1 MHVLRRRPQ
10 RSRARRALKAI
21 EPMRRG
27 QVEPLDTCSRTPSL
41 SVDDLE
47 HGLRTLTGPEIDRER
62 FWTENGGAFRE
73 TVRLAIRE
81 TAEALLFHEMSS
93 TLRVELEDQ
102 LEWLKNYAAY
112 EEAIPS
118 EAIRK
123 TLPLLSKHRVH

>member
-1 MHVLRRRPQ
+1 MLRRRPQ
-10 RSRARRALKAI
+10 RSSARQALKAI
-21 EPMRRG
+21 EPIRRG
-27 QVEPLDTCSRTPSL
+27 RAEPLGTGSRAPSL

-47 HGLRTLTGPEIDRER
+47 DGLRTLTGPEIDRER

-93 TLRVELEDQ
+93 TLRVELEGQ

-112 EEAIPS
+112 EDAASIPS
-118 EAIRK
+118 DAIRK
-123 TLPLLSKHRVH
+123 TQPLLSKHRVH

>member
-1 MHVLRRRPQ
+1 
-10 RSRARRALKAI
+10 
-21 EPMRRG
+21 MRRG
-27 QVEPLDTCSRTPSL
+27 RVEPLDTGSRRPSL

-47 HGLRTLTGPEIDRER
+47 DGLRSLAGPETDPER

-81 TAEALLFHEMSS
+81 TAEALLFHEMPS
-93 TLRVELEDQ
+93 TLRVELECQ

-112 EEAIPS
+112 EDDVATS
-118 EAIRK
+118 SDAIRK

>member
-93 TLRVELEDQ
+93 TLRVELEGQ
-102 LEWLKNYAAY
+102 LEWLKKYAAY
-112 EEAIPS
+112 EDAIPS

>member
-10 RSRARRALKAI
+10 RSHARRALKAI

-93 TLRVELEDQ
+93 TLRVELEGQ

>member
-1 MHVLRRRPQ
+1 
-10 RSRARRALKAI
+10 
-21 EPMRRG
+21 MRRG
-27 QVEPLDTCSRTPSL
+27 RVEPSNSGSRTPSL

-47 HGLRTLTGPEIDRER
+47 DGLRTLTGPEIDLQR
-62 FWTENGGAFRE
+62 FWAENGGAFRE

-93 TLRVELEDQ
+93 TLRVELEGQ

-112 EEAIPS
+112 EDAAS
-118 EAIRK
+118 TSSDGD

>member
-62 FWTENGGAFRE
+62 FWTEHGGAFRE

-112 EEAIPS
+112 EDAIPS

>member
-1 MHVLRRRPQ
+1 L
-10 RSRARRALKAI
+10 RARRALKAI

-27 QVEPLDTCSRTPSL
+27 RVEPLTFGSRAPSL
-41 SVDDLE
+41 SIDDLE
-47 HGLRTLTGPEIDRER
+47 DGLRTLTGPEMDRER
-62 FWTENGGAFRE
+62 FWAANGGAFRE

-93 TLRVELEDQ
+93 TLRVELEGQ

-112 EEAIPS
+112 EDAISS